1 MSAAIAFLL
10 LAACDGGAAR
20 QAASAIVAAD
30 NAGDL
35 EGVLACYTPDAVLQ
49 PPGEEAVRGREAIK
63 ARYETLFTTFAPKI
77 ELRIDDVNVS
87 GAMAFVRG
95 HNGGVLRPKA
105 GGAPKALDDDFVMLL
120 LCDADR
126 WRISHLMWQP
136 ATKR

>member
-10 LAACDGGAAR
+10 LAACDTGAAR
-20 QAASAIVAAD
+20 QAANAIVAAD

-49 PPGEEAVRGREAIK
+49 PPGEDVVRGREAIK
-63 ARYETLFTTFAPKI
+63 ARYETLFTTFAPQI
-77 ELRIDDVNVS
+77 ELRIDDVS
-87 GAMAFVRG
+87 AQGALAFVRG

-105 GGAPKALDDDFVMLL
+105 GGAPRTLDDNFVMLL
-120 LCDADR
+120 QCDVDR

-136 ATKR
+136 ASKH